1 MSHHQLAIQMVSELY
16 KLMATHLCIVTK
28 LMQEEFTHFVKL
40 HAYLNRGFQKSS
52 FTIFDPKQHRV
63 TYHYFNYHDKLK
75 YQDIYK
81 DKDDHLTRLNDIT
94 EPANLI
100 FCMDTLFKSYNY
112 LQTLNRE
119 ESKEFRV
126 LFIRLLL
133 EKDGQY
139 HPYVQF
145 IYPFTRDDN
154 DNVWQLVIE
163 TKRLPVMNIKEF
175 RLITYD
181 TEAYTE
187 SHEYS
192 RHLLNLK
199 LKDEDKELLK
209 KYVGDCKKKK
219 LSEEMCRSLHT
230 VSNYYTRIN
239 TLFQTNNINT
249 SCQAYCL
256 MEMHRTGNMIHDF

>member
-16 KLMATHLCIVTK
+16 KLMAIHLCIVTE
-28 LMQEEFTHFVKL
+28 LMREEFKHFVKL
-40 HAYLNRGFQKSS
+40 QAYLKQGFRKYS
-52 FTIFDPKQHRV
+52 FTIFDLKQRHV
-63 TYHYFNYHDKLK
+63 SYHDSIYHGKLK
-75 YQDIYK
+75 YLDIYN
-81 DKDDHLTRLNDIT
+81 DKDDHLTRLNEIT
-94 EPANLI
+94 EPANLT

-163 TKRLPVMNIKEF
+163 TKRLSVTNIKEF

-209 KYVGDCKKKK
+209 KYVDDCKKKK
-219 LSEEMCRSLHT
+219 LSEEMRRSPHT

-239 TLFQTNNINT
+239 TLFQTNNIHT

>member
-1 MSHHQLAIQMVSELY
+1 MSHHQLAIQSVSELY

-63 TYHYFNYHDKLK
+63 SYHDSIYHDKLK
-75 YQDIYK
+75 YPDIYY
-81 DKDDHLTRLNDIT
+81 DKNDRLTRLNEIT
-94 EPANLI
+94 EPANLT

-119 ESKEFRV
+119 ESEKFRV

-145 IYPFTRDDN
+145 IYPFQWDDN
-154 DNVWQLVIE
+154 GNVWQMVIE

-187 SHEYS
+187 SHDYS

-239 TLFQTNNINT
+239 TLFKTKNIQT
-249 SCQAYCL
+249 SCLVYCI
-256 MEMHRTGNMIHDF
+256 MELHRTGRMKHDF